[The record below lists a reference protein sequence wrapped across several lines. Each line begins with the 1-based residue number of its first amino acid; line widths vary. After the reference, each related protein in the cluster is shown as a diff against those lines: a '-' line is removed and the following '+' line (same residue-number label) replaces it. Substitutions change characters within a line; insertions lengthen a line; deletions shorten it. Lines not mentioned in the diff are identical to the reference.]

1 MSRQDRELGR
11 ILTFDRADF
20 IATKV
25 LIIAIALGSFAITLV
40 WPVISWLR
48 GEPLR
53 WMVAVDV
60 AAGMPDELTTTS
72 NTAAQ
77 WNGEVLVALSQASTA
92 TWLATLLPGLIL
104 TTSATLAAVQLL
116 GLLRDIQAREPFA
129 VASVRRLRIL
139 ALILIV
145 APMLTL
151 AADAFSSAVVR
162 SAAFVDAPFAFIFT
176 ANGILVA
183 IGAGLMVAALAEAF
197 ARGAELR
204 ADVDGLV

>member
-1 MSRQDRELGR
+1 MSAQDRTPVR

-25 LIIAIALGSFAITLV
+25 LIMAIALGSLVITLI

-53 WMVAVDV
+53 WVVAVDV

-72 NTAAQ
+72 NTVAQ
-77 WNGEVLVALSQASTA
+77 WNGEVLVTLSQASTT

-104 TTSATLAAVQLL
+104 TTAVALAAVQLL
-116 GLLRDIQAREPFA
+116 GLLRDIQAREPFV

-145 APMLTL
+145 APMLSV
-151 AADAFSSAVVR
+151 AADAISSAAVT
-162 SAAFVDAPFAFIFT
+162 SAAFVDAPFALLFT
-176 ANGILVA
+176 ANEPFIA

>member
-1 MSRQDRELGR
+1 MSRQDRTPVR

-20 IATKV
+20 IATRV
-25 LIIAIALGSFAITLV
+25 LIIAIALGSLMITLI

-48 GEPLR
+48 GEPLH
-53 WMVAVDV
+53 WVVAVDV

-72 NTAAQ
+72 NTVAQ
-77 WNGEVLVALSQASTA
+77 WNGEVLVTLSQASAT
-92 TWLATLLPGLIL
+92 TWLATLLPGLVL
-104 TTSATLAAVQLL
+104 TTAVALAAVQLL

-139 ALILIV
+139 ALILII
-145 APMLTL
+145 APMLSL
-151 AADAFSSAVVR
+151 VADAIASATVR
-162 SAAFVDAPFAFIFT
+162 SAAFVDAPFALLFT
-176 ANGILVA
+176 ANGILIA